1 VKTPTSADES
11 PQPFEL
17 IELIEP
23 FELFFKTENT
33 YKTHPWG
40 IEGAANNLILNLLTF
55 WERLHRYFN

>member
-1 VKTPTSADES
+1 VKTPTSADEN

-17 IELIEP
+17 IERVEP

-40 IEGAANNLILNLLTF
+40 IRGPSTT
-55 WERLHRYFN
+55 